1 MDRIC
6 SLVSSWFAMLA
17 VTVPLAV
24 MLLLVLPSGMPW
36 QIAMHAVLLVA
47 GAASMLAL
55 CSPYDDDP

>member
-1 MDRIC
+1 
-6 SLVSSWFAMLA
+6 MLA

-24 MLLLVLPSGMPW
+24 MLLLVLPTGMPW

-55 CSPYDDDP
+55 CSPHDDDI